1 MDSLSLLLDG
11 FATALSPINLLWVTL
26 GALLGT
32 AVGVLPALGSA
43 MAVALLLPITFSPD
57 PIGAFIMF
65 AGVYYGGLFGDSI
78 SGILL
83 NTPGN
88 SSAIAATFEGHK
100 MALSGRAPQALATS
114 AIGAFVGGLI
124 ATTVV
129 AFGAPIMAELAT
141 YFGSAEYFALAVFAF
156 VATSAGGGGS
166 GVDGVGRPAS
176 VRAPS
181 PVGIRSPKIGKAE
194 G

>member
-1 MDSLSLLLDG
+1 
-11 FATALSPINLLWVTL
+11 
-26 GALLGT
+26 
-32 AVGVLPALGSA
+32 
-43 MAVALLLPITFSPD
+43 MAVAILLPITFSLD

-100 MALSGRAPQALATS
+100 MALAGRAPQALATS
-114 AIGAFVGGLI
+114 AIGAFIGGLI

-141 YFGSAEYFALAVFAF
+141 AFGSAEYFALAVFAF
-156 VATSAGGGGS
+156 VATSAVVADSVLKGL
-166 GVDGVGRPAS
+166 AS
-176 VRAPS
+176 LVIGLAVAM
-181 PVGIRSPKIGKAE
+181 VGIETPSGASRFTLGLPPLFGRISIVVITVGPLAPAAGVRVAPAGAPIGRAA
-194 G
+194 GRG

>member
-1 MDSLSLLLDG
+1 ML
-11 FATALSPINLLWVTL
+11 I

-32 AVGVLPALGSA
+32 AVGVLPGLGSA
-43 MAVALLLPITFSPD
+43 MAVALLLPITFTLD
-57 PIGAFIMF
+57 PTGAFIMF

-114 AIGAFVGGLI
+114 AIGAFTGGLI
-124 ATTVV
+124 ATTLV
-129 AFGAPIMAELAT
+129 AFLAPGIAVLAT
-141 YFGSAEYFALAVFAF
+141 YFGPAEFFALAVFAF
-156 VATSAGGGGS
+156 VALLALEL
-166 GVDGVGRPAS
+166 R
-176 VRAPS
+176 
-181 PVGIRSPKIGKAE
+181 K
-194 G
+194 

>member
-1 MDSLSLLLDG
+1 
-11 FATALSPINLLWVTL
+11 
-26 GALLGT
+26 
-32 AVGVLPALGSA
+32 
-43 MAVALLLPITFSPD
+43 MAVALLLPITFSLD

-129 AFGAPIMAELAT
+129 AFGAPIMAQLAT

-156 VATSAGGGGS
+156 VATSAVGGGS
-166 GVDGVGRPAS
+166 VVEGAGRLPGGS
-176 VRAPS
+176 RP
-181 PVGIRSPKIGKAE
+181 GRGGCGGK
-194 G
+194 GG